1 MPATQCEM
9 IVGFLVPHRCEQ
21 RALGTCAKCGRS
33 YCEEH
38 LDMKPA
44 GLICLACAQGLA
56 QPVALPITAQTFDA
70 SDLALFTAA
79 SAWDEDDTDKFAD
92 LS

>member
-1 MPATQCEM
+1 M
-9 IVGFLVPHRCEQ
+9 IIGYLVPHRCEQ
-21 RALGTCAKCGRS
+21 RALGKCAKCGRS

-38 LDMKPA
+38 VEVKPD
-44 GLICLACAQGLA
+44 GLICLACSQGLT
-56 QPVALPITAQTFDA
+56 QPVALSITAQTYND

-79 SAWDEDDTDKFAD
+79 SLWDADDNDQFAD